1 MKLKALFNEFI
12 MLRIRTSKIFV
23 ISLFALLLFL
33 VADGQNSQPLIEQK
47 KGSIRFTAQVEII
60 GKTEKLDRKRFYLI
74 RGSRQQNAE
83 LLKTLAET
91 TVTSR
96 DCYYADL
103 RRNGRKI
110 SDEFICWLKTNDC
123 ESPYCRE
130 IKTKEEALSVPEFAT
145 AYNQGLREY
154 GKSFLALKW
163 LTTNLPDNIRNG
175 YYEQQKP
182 VLKKLVDLAEFYGQ
196 EATRVKKGN
205 GNGFQSIMTDRL
217 GNAFFLEVE
226 VIPPENKKTETYLI
240 SNLLPIVFGD
250 TSYVWTCEVEIDP
263 VRPQFPIVLKN
274 EIGKKKC
281 EVVTKKITD
290 VCNLPECS
298 KASEKTTATN

>member
-1 MKLKALFNEFI
+1 MR
-12 MLRIRTSKIFV
+12 RIRTSKIFV
-23 ISLFALLLFL
+23 ISLFALLLFW

-47 KGSIRFTAQVEII
+47 KGSIRFTAQVEIS

-96 DCYYADL
+96 DCYYVDL

-110 SDEFICWLKTNDC
+110 SDEYICWLKTNDC
-123 ESPYCRE
+123 ESAYCRE
-130 IKTKEEALSVPEFAT
+130 IKTKAEALSVPEFAL
-145 AYNQGLREY
+145 AYNIGLREY
-154 GKSFLALKW
+154 GRSTLALKW
-163 LTTNLPDNIRNG
+163 LTTNLPDNIRKG

-182 VLKKLVDLAEFYGQ
+182 ILKKLVNLAEFYGQ
-196 EATRVKKGN
+196 EATRVKKGTA
-205 GNGFQSIMTDRL
+205 GYEDGFQSIMTDRL
-217 GNAFFLEVE
+217 GNAFFLEIE

-263 VRPQFPIVLKN
+263 IKPHFPIVLKN